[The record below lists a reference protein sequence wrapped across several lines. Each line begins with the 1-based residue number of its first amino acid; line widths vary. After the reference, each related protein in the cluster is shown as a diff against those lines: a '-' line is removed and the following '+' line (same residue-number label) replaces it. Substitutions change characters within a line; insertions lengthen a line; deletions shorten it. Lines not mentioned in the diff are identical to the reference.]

1 MIRWGKFMVVLKVNA
16 VSVTI
21 KNMKENNN
29 KKIIDLIKDRLEV
42 GQKEYGHGID
52 VNVGRDWHQEA
63 LEEILDACVYIGAK
77 LIQIKNN
84 NDIIT
89 YNDPGDEN
97 APK

>member
-42 GQKEYGHGID
+42 RQKE
-52 VNVGRDWHQEA
+52 
-63 LEEILDACVYIGAK
+63 
-77 LIQIKNN
+77 
-84 NDIIT
+84 
-89 YNDPGDEN
+89 
-97 APK
+97 